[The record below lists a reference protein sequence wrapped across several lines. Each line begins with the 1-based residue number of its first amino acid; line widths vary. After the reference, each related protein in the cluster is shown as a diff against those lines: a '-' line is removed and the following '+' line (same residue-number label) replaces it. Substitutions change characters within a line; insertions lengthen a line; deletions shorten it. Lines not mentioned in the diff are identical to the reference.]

1 MLLHHWVEPSAGAT
15 TSVCTF
21 FFGSSTTR
29 ACLSL
34 VLNSATP
41 SLWVDFVAA
50 LAVS

>member
-15 TSVCTF
+15 TSVLTCF
-21 FFGSSTTR
+21 LGSSTTS

-34 VLNSATP
+34 VLNADTP

-50 LAVS
+50 FAVS